1 MSPEL
6 REIVEKA
13 YRLFSDYR
21 PGPSIHCI
29 YDSRKLGAEVEA
41 ALLTLPLRE
50 IPRDLL
56 AQFNDD
62 ACAYGPRDPWWPY
75 FLPRYFEL
83 VAGYEY
89 PTRLGAESALQCLAH
104 SGYRK
109 DLPNQQVA
117 VIDRFGIE
125 FFTQFICQ
133 PVRCI
138 DPDLLQIC
146 YSNHED
152 VYNVL
157 RMLVSARIPLPELLG
172 CWDRLTGPD
181 PDLHLADLVNGV
193 YRHTAYGA
201 NPHFTLFVEDAGA
214 ILADWLAA
222 PQVRRRL
229 EMAFFNTSDERKQA
243 MLSLAEGHV
252 TRVATLRLSREARTS
267 FA

>member
-1 MSPEL
+1 
-6 REIVEKA
+6 
-13 YRLFSDYR
+13 
-21 PGPSIHCI
+21 
-29 YDSRKLGAEVEA
+29 
-41 ALLTLPLRE
+41 
-50 IPRDLL
+50 
-56 AQFNDD
+56 
-62 ACAYGPRDPWWPY
+62 
-75 FLPRYFEL
+75 
-83 VAGYEY
+83 
-89 PTRLGAESALQCLAH
+89 
-104 SGYRK
+104 
-109 DLPNQQVA
+109 
-117 VIDRFGIE
+117 
-125 FFTQFICQ
+125 
-133 PVRCI
+133 
-138 DPDLLQIC
+138 
-146 YSNHED
+146 
-152 VYNVL
+152 
-157 RMLVSARIPLPELLG
+157 MLVSARIPLPELLG